1 MTIQSTQTTII
12 DLSHSINNN
21 ISVYPGTAQPQIKQ
35 LSTVQHEGFAEMSL
49 VLNSHHATHIDAPYH
64 MIEGGKT
71 LDQFAPDTFTGTA
84 FIVDCRALNQNEISI
99 DLLQAH
105 ARDLEQVDFVLLCT
119 GWSKKW
125 KTAQYLS
132 DYPVLSTAAAT
143 WLSQL
148 PIKGVGFDAISPDK
162 IDSLQYPNHKILL
175 GKELIIIENLTNLDL
190 LTGEIFQLVCLPL
203 KIEQADAAPARAV
216 AILNKQKC

>member
-1 MTIQSTQTTII
+1 MGIQSTQTTII
-12 DLSHSINNN
+12 DLSHSINSN
-21 ISVYPGTAQPQIKQ
+21 ISVYPGTEQPQIKQ

-49 VLNSHHATHIDAPYH
+49 VLNSHHATHVDAPYH

-71 LDQFAPDTFTGTA
+71 LDQFTADKFTGTA
-84 FIVDCRALNQNEISI
+84 FVIDCRVLDQKEISI
-99 DLLQAH
+99 ELLQAH
-105 ARDLEQVDFVLLCT
+105 TTELQQVDFVLFCT

-125 KTAQYLS
+125 NTALYLS

-148 PIKGVGFDAISPDK
+148 PIKGVGFDAISPDE
-162 IDSLQYPNHKILL
+162 IDSLHYPNHKILL

-190 LTGEIFQLVCLPL
+190 LTGEIFELVCLPL

>member
-1 MTIQSTQTTII
+1 MGIQSTQSTII

-71 LDQFAPDTFTGTA
+71 LDQFAPDKFTGTA
-84 FIVDCRALNQNEISI
+84 FVIDCRALNQKEISI

-105 ARDLEQVDFVLLCT
+105 ARELEQVDFVLFCT
-119 GWSKKW
+119 GSSKKW
-125 KTAQYLS
+125 STPLYLS

-148 PIKGVGFDAISPDK
+148 PIKGVGFDAISPDE
-162 IDSLQYPNHKILL
+162 IDSLHYTNHKILL
-175 GKELIIIENLTNLDL
+175 GKELIIIENLTNLDQ
-190 LTGEIFQLVCLPL
+190 LTGEIFQLICLPL
-203 KIEQADAAPARAV
+203 KIENADAAPARAV

>member
-1 MTIQSTQTTII
+1 MPSAQTTII
-12 DLSHSINNN
+12 DLSHSINNQ
-21 ISVYPGTAQPQIKQ
+21 ISVYPGTAQPQITQ

-49 VLNSHHATHIDAPYH
+49 VLNSHHATHVDAPYH

-71 LDQFAPDTFTGTA
+71 LDQFTADKFTGTA
-84 FIVDCRALNQNEISI
+84 FVIDCQALEQKEISI
-99 DLLQAH
+99 DLLQTHTAE
-105 ARDLEQVDFVLLCT
+105 LEQVDFVLFCT

-125 KTAQYLS
+125 NTALYLS

-148 PIKGVGFDAISPDK
+148 SIKGVGFDAISPDE
-162 IDSLQYPNHKILL
+162 IDSLHYPNHKNLL

-203 KIEQADAAPARAV
+203 KIENADAAPARAV